1 MNFSTLFISFIL
13 FRWWL
18 FLTYIFTAY
27 KVEWCSTVNINLKDV
42 LQIVDR
48 SSVEAV
54 YMYTY

>member
-18 FLTYIFTAY
+18 FLIYIFTAY
-27 KVEWCSTVNINLKDV
+27 KVEWFSTVNINLKDV

-48 SSVEAV
+48 SSVGAV
-54 YMYTY
+54 YIYTY